1 MSSKPELREAVLI
14 GDLDALKASFEYA
27 DLGSNE
33 YYGAS
38 LLHLAARRGGLAIVQ
53 FLVEKGAELNR
64 RGGTFQAP
72 AVTYSAEDGAVDVT
86 EFLVEAGAKLDIS
99 HALRNPLMRAAKEG
113 QSDVV
118 AYLLT
123 TSIDPHA
130 TYRLPTGA
138 LQNAYTEAENSRN
151 QEVIDLLAAHGC
163 RRPVEGVDK
172 PLWEPSPDRM
182 INQTPEFKRHQQI
195 TAYMESKFGPA
206 DPNGMQ
212 ELLPV
217 VEGMSVSINII
228 PPNDKH
234 RFMVLFTSGM
244 SGRPMNVPE
253 GQEEWQFAELVIH
266 LPADWPHPAD
276 ASRDPNCMWPLK
288 WLRKMAYYPHL
299 ENTWLGRPAAIVSSA
314 DPPEPLGPNTSQTCL
329 MMIPDFSN
337 LKVPLQREDGKPV
350 HFFTLVP
357 LYTEERDYELQH
369 GMRPFLERLVEQKV
383 PMTVVLDRPRFV

>member
-1 MSSKPELREAVLI
+1 MKRNYKPEFDRAI
-14 GDLDALKASFEYA
+14 DDLDLVRRHFEPS
-27 DLGSNE
+27 DLDSNE
-33 YYGAS
+33 YGGS
-38 LLHLAARRGGLAIVQ
+38 LLHLASKFGTPEVVR
-53 FLVEKGAELNR
+53 FLLDNGAELNR
-64 RGGTFQAP
+64 RGGTFDAAP
-72 AVTYSAEDGAVDVT
+72 VAYAAANGRLDLTQL
-86 EFLVEAGAKLDIS
+86 LVEAGAHLDES
-99 HALRNPLMRAAKEG
+99 DSLRNPLMRAASRG
-113 QSDVV
+113 HFNVV
-118 AYLLT
+118 EYLLT
-123 TSIDPHA
+123 TNIDPHA
-130 TYRLPTGA
+130 TYRITTGA
-138 LQNAYTEAENSRN
+138 LKNAYTEAENSRN

-172 PLWEPSPDRM
+172 PLWEPPPDRM

-329 MMIPDFSN
+329 MMVPDFSN
-337 LKVPLQREDGKPV
+337 LKVPLQREDGKSV

-369 GMRPFLERLVEQKV
+369 GMRPFLERFVEQKV
-383 PMTVVLDRPRFV
+383 PMTVVLDRPSFV

>member
-1 MSSKPELREAVLI
+1 MDIELNRAIKKNDLPKVQRLLKPS
-14 GDLDALKASFEYA
+14 DLAATDY
-27 DLGSNE
+27 NNNV
-33 YYGAS
+33 
-38 LLHLAARRGGLAIVQ
+38 LHLAASRGATDVVAFLLEQGADIEHRCGLYDATAIV
-53 FLVEKGAELNR
+53 EAAESGHLDTVR
-64 RGGTFQAP
+64 CF
-72 AVTYSAEDGAVDVT
+72 
-86 EFLVEAGAKLDIS
+86 VEAGAQLDTS
-99 HALRNPLMRAAKEG
+99 DSLRNPLMRAAKQG
-113 QSDVV
+113 HSDVV

-138 LQNAYTEAENSRN
+138 LENAYTEGENSRN

-172 PLWEPSPDRM
+172 PLWEPPPDQM
-182 INQTPEFKRHQQI
+182 VNQTPEFKRHQQI

-253 GQEEWQFAELVIH
+253 GQEEWQFAELLIH

-329 MMIPDFSN
+329 MMAPDFSN
-337 LKVPLQREDGKPV
+337 LKVPLEREDGKPV
-350 HFFTLVP
+350 HFFTLLP